1 MSASLVFNDN
11 NIKEYEKAINGEM
24 DKVVKHFEHELTTIR
39 TGRAHPALVE
49 SVKVACYG
57 GSTMMPLKQIATVSA
72 PESHLIAIDP
82 WDKGI
87 VADVIKALSL
97 SDLGVNP
104 ESDGSTVYI
113 RLPQMSTQRRD
124 ELIKILGK
132 KAEEA
137 RVGIRNVRKEYH
149 NLTRDA
155 QKDKEISE
163 DHSRRL
169 TDLLQKI
176 TDKYIAEIDNK
187 LKAKERDLK
196 G

>member
-1 MSASLVFNDN
+1 M
-11 NIKEYEKAINGEM
+11 NGEM
-24 DKVVKHFEHELTTIR
+24 DKVIKHFEHELVTIR

-57 GSTMMPLKQIATVSA
+57 GTTMMPLKQVATVSA
-72 PESHLIAIDP
+72 PESHLITIEP
-82 WDKGI
+82 WDKGV
-87 VADVIKALSL
+87 VADVVKALSM

-113 RLPQMSTQRRD
+113 RLAPMSTERRD

-132 KAEEA
+132 KAEDA
-137 RVGIRNVRKEYH
+137 RIGVRNVRKDFH
-149 NLTRDA
+149 NMTRDA
-155 QKDKEISE
+155 LKAKEISE

-169 TDLLQKI
+169 NDLLQKI
-176 TDKYIAEIDNK
+176 TDKFIADIDGK
-187 LKAKERDLK
+187 LKVKERDLK